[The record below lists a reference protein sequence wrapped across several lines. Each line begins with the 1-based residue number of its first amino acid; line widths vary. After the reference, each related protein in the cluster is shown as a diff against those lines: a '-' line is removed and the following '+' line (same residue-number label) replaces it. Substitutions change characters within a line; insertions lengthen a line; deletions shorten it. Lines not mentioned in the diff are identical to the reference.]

1 MINEIHVETW
11 GCFIKCVRIGEN
23 PPWYIKCVPSTINE
37 YLPKK
42 DIRNNFCIFCEINRT
57 KNIPLV
63 EDNKKL
69 I

>member
-42 DIRNNFCIFCEINRT
+42 ILGIIFVSSV
-57 KNIPLV
+57 K
-63 EDNKKL
+63 
-69 I
+69 